1 MRMTNQ
7 DINRLASILFD
18 FVRHR
23 INASEY
29 HIILFFLIL
38 YKEGYIEAIDENS
51 IDVKWEFFSQIEKSG
66 NENPVL
72 RIYYEN
78 NREVFQR
85 LSSADYEEMLK
96 IFQILKRE
104 NIENDFA
111 AIFDKIL
118 FEIAKNQ
125 MSPLS
130 FGIQPKNL
138 SIVVN
143 SLVKLPKNA
152 KVYNPFA
159 GLASFG
165 INLPADSYYIGQDIN
180 PIIWAIGQFRLWA
193 YERTENVDFKLENS
207 VTNWPAGKFDLIVSN
222 PPVLNWRENER
233 SEMGIDTRH
242 IETFL
247 IKKGLVSL
255 KPEGSLILIVPNRIL
270 YQGGELQKIREN
282 LVNNDLLDMLIAL
295 PSGLLFNTG
304 IPLTVMV
311 IKKKKSSKN
320 KIRLIDAR
328 DFVLNPEGKQKIFD
342 NERLERILQGSLL
355 SDDKEISNL
364 SIVQEPSEEYFSSD
378 QEESLKKSVSDIER
392 YIDSDV
398 VRNEDFDLNISRYFM
413 EPIEDKEELIPLK
426 KILVQ
431 LEMRSQ
437 SLTRE
442 DKLIRIKDLK
452 DDNVDVFLD
461 VSEIENLKQHR
472 GRGVK
477 IEESCLLVA
486 RIGTSLRAT
495 YFEYKGEP
503 VFINANILAF
513 RLDEDKRQIDPAYLI
528 NELSADY
535 VKKQLMAYQIG
546 TMLPQWKISDFLS
559 IKVDIPK
566 NIEEQKAKVKGLRQI
581 SAQIEF
587 LQKEKN
593 QIAYG
598 EAKENFSNFA
608 SLKHTLGTPRTNIL
622 SWSKSLIKFFEKIE
636 IEELDKKFK
645 ELTGGQNGIL
655 DALKEIRSD
664 VDFMTQV
671 LEKGEAGFQVRV
683 YELSVV
689 SLKRLNNLIT
699 SISDENNDFSLK
711 KIIID
716 DNLKQ
721 RGIQVNE
728 VLLKTL
734 IDNILTNCQKHAF
747 PNPEDENE
755 VIIELRDVDDY
766 LFLEIRN
773 NGMPFP
779 KGMDKEKF
787 IQQFSTSD
795 SQKGGGI
802 GGYDIHRIASYFGN
816 KDWQLILDEEDIYP
830 VKFQFKFHIQIID
843 AL

>member
-7 DINRLASILFD
+7 VINYITSILFD

-38 YKEGYIEAIDENS
+38 YKEGYFETIDENS
-51 IDVKWEFFSQIEKSG
+51 GDVKWEFFNQIDKSG
-66 NENPVL
+66 NENLVFKM
-72 RIYYEN
+72 YYEN
-78 NREVFQR
+78 NSGVFQK
-85 LSSADYEEMLK
+85 LNSEDYAELLK

-104 NIENDFA
+104 NIKNYFVA
-111 AIFDKIL
+111 VFDKVL
-118 FEIAKNQ
+118 FEIAENQ
-125 MSPLS
+125 MGPLS
-130 FGIQPKNL
+130 FGIQPNSL
-138 SIVVN
+138 STLVN
-143 SLVKLPKNA
+143 SLVSLPKNA

-180 PIIWAIGQFRLWA
+180 PLIWSIGQFRLMA
-193 YERTENVDFKLENS
+193 YEKTENMDFNLENS
-207 VTNWPAGKFDLIVSN
+207 VTNWAAGKFDLIVSN
-222 PPVLNWRENER
+222 PPVLNWREKER
-233 SEMGIDTRH
+233 SEMGIDTRCV
-242 IETFL
+242 ETFL
-247 IKKGLVSL
+247 IQKGLASL
-255 KPEGSLILIVPNRIL
+255 KPEGSLILIFSNRIL

-282 LVNNDLLDMLIAL
+282 LVNNDLLDTLIAL

-304 IPLTVMV
+304 IPLTLM
-311 IKKKKSSKN
+311 ILKKNKSSKN

-342 NERLERILQGSLL
+342 NERLERILQSR
-355 SDDKEISNL
+355 SDNSDELNV
-364 SIVQEPSEEYFSSD
+364 SIVQESSEEYY
-378 QEESLKKSVSDIER
+378 SLNKDENTKKLESDIEK
-392 YIDSDV
+392 YIDSVV

-431 LEMRSQ
+431 LKERPQ
-437 SLTRE
+437 SLTSE
-442 DKLIRIKDLK
+442 DKLVRIQDLK
-452 DDNVDVFLD
+452 DDNVDVFLNT
-461 VSEIENLKQHR
+461 SEVGNPRRNKER
-472 GRGVK
+472 GMK
-477 IEESCLLVA
+477 IEESCLLVT
-486 RIGTSLRAT
+486 RMGTSLKPT
-495 YFEYKGEP
+495 FFEYEGEP
-503 VFINANILAF
+503 VFLNINIMAF
-513 RLDEDKRQIDPAYLI
+513 RLNEDIRQIDPAYLI

-546 TMLPQWKISDFLS
+546 TILTHWKISDFLS
-559 IKVDIPK
+559 IKVDVPK

-581 SAQIEF
+581 SAQIEL
-587 LQKEKN
+587 LQKEKD

-598 EAKENFSNFA
+598 EAKESFSNFA

-636 IEELDKKFK
+636 IEEWDKKFK

-655 DALKEIRSD
+655 DALKEIRAD
-664 VDFMTQV
+664 IDFMTQV
-671 LEKGEAGFQVRV
+671 LEKGEAGFQVRD
-683 YELSVV
+683 YELSIV
-689 SLKRLNNLIT
+689 SLKRIKGVINA
-699 SISDENNDFSLK
+699 ISDENLDFSLK
-711 KIIID
+711 KIIVE
-716 DNLKQ
+716 DNLKR

-747 PNPEDENE
+747 PNPRDENE

-773 NGMPFP
+773 NGILFP

-787 IQQFSTSD
+787 VQQFTTSD

-802 GGYDIHRIASYFGN
+802 GGYDIHRIASYLGN

-830 VKFQFKFHIQIID
+830 VKFQFKFHIQIMD
-843 AL
+843 EV